1 MVKHNRHTTQYLGSY
16 MLIFPVIY
24 ALKIHFRLLF
34 SFYPLMILSLL
45 YRYQKL
51 EEERFMR
58 EQEYRAA
65 QRREERQHE
74 LTMMQ
79 MLLAAT
85 QNTAVNTIPTAFH
98 CSNYP
103 IVPGPNAENMHYI
116 GATTYTNRDDDNDF
130 FEL

>member
-1 MVKHNRHTTQYLGSY
+1 
-16 MLIFPVIY
+16 
-24 ALKIHFRLLF
+24 
-34 SFYPLMILSLL
+34 
-45 YRYQKL
+45 
-51 EEERFMR
+51 MR

-85 QNTAVNTIPTAFH
+85 QNTAVNTIPTAFQCTQNTAVNTIPTAFQCSQNTAVNTIPTAFQ

-116 GATTYTNRDDDNDF
+116 GTSTYTNRDDDNDY